1 MGRKFVGN
9 NWKVVIM
16 LVSLAKKK
24 KKMLRPRSLVIS
36 KNTENIK

>member
-24 KKMLRPRSLVIS
+24 KCLDQDR
-36 KNTENIK
+36 

>member
-24 KKMLRPRSLVIS
+24 KMLRPRSLVIS

>member
-24 KKMLRPRSLVIS
+24 MLRPRSLVIS